1 MNLVCSLETSDVSV
15 LRRDSFLFRAILVLF
30 LLVLLN
36 TATSLLNCASRVVSE
51 SSTPPFSPAFDN
63 VFYTRCS

>member
-36 TATSLLNCASRVVSE
+36 TATSLLNCA
-51 SSTPPFSPAFDN
+51 
-63 VFYTRCS
+63 